1 MPQQFGFQTGK
12 STELNLLTYEL
23 YLSAIVDDG
32 GKVHSI
38 YTDFSKA
45 FDRVNHNIL
54 LNKLKI
60 AGMGGTL
67 LQWIGSYLTNRTQMV
82 NVSGFKSIDIR
93 VPSGVPQGSHLGPLL
108 FNLFIND
115 IQTCFKHSNAD
126 DFKIIT

>member
-1 MPQQFGFQTGK
+1 M
-12 STELNLLTYEL
+12 
-23 YLSAIVDDG
+23 DG
-32 GKVHSI
+32 GGEVYSI

-60 AGMGGTL
+60 ATMGGTL

-82 NVSGFKSIDIR
+82 NVSGFKSIDIE

-108 FNLFIND
+108 
-115 IQTCFKHSNAD
+115 
-126 DFKIIT
+126 